1 MGGTPTVSVDVRLIA
16 ATNRDLGQMVADQR
30 LRSDL
35 FYRLNV
41 FPLVLPPLR
50 ERPEDILKLACYFVQ
65 KYAPRMNKRIQ
76 TIPAETMEAL
86 TRWQWP
92 GNVRELEN
100 FIERAVILSQGPILH
115 APLSELKTPK
125 EEMKTTQETSLEA
138 AEREHI
144 IRVLREAGGVIGGP
158 HGAAK

>member
-1 MGGTPTVSVDVRLIA
+1 
-16 ATNRDLGQMVADQR
+16 
-30 LRSDL
+30 
-35 FYRLNV
+35 
-41 FPLVLPPLR
+41 
-50 ERPEDILKLACYFVQ
+50 
-65 KYAPRMNKRIQ
+65 MNKRIQ

-100 FIERAVILSQGPILH
+100 FIERAVILSQGPLLH
-115 APLSELKTPK
+115 APLSELKAPK
-125 EEMKTTQETSLEA
+125 EEVKTTHETSLEA

-158 HGAAK
+158 HGAATRLGVKRTTLNGMMRRLGIIRKNL